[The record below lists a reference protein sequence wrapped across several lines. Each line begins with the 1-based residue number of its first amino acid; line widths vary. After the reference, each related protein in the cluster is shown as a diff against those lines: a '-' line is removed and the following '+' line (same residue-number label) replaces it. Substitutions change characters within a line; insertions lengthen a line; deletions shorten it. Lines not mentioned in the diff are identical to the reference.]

1 MPGLVPGIHV
11 FQFLSKKDVDGRDKP
26 GHDGYF
32 SAAADSCRSVMRGL
46 VLSIARTPVLT
57 HISRTADR
65 PGSRKPEL
73 PVGSFMLDTLRQF
86 IADLVSP
93 TADRSRAFDETDYR
107 LAATALLVHVI
118 SLDGAP
124 TAIEKQKLH
133 SLLESRFKLD
143 PGTAD
148 QLIASATLVEGE
160 AVDLY
165 HFTSVIMRSVD
176 EEGRL
181 RIVEMMWELVYA
193 DGQVTEFEDN
203 VVWRAADLLGVS
215 SRDRIELK
223 HRVAAAGAAEAE
235 RSAAAI

>member
-1 MPGLVPGIHV
+1 MFVNRHPSFPGE
-11 FQFLSKKDVDGRDKP
+11 S
-26 GHDGYF
+26 
-32 SAAADSCRSVMRGL
+32 
-46 VLSIARTPVLT
+46 
-57 HISRTADR
+57 
-65 PGSRKPEL
+65 
-73 PVGSFMLDTLRQF
+73 MLDTLRQF

-93 TADRSRAFDETDYR
+93 AEQARAFDETDYR
-107 LAATALLVHVI
+107 LAATALLVHII

-124 TAIEKQKLH
+124 SEVEKRKLH
-133 SLLESRFKLD
+133 SVLESRFKLD

-203 VVWRAADLLGVS
+203 VVWRAADLLGIS

-223 HRVAAAGAAEAE
+223 HRVSGERPAEPSGSPA
-235 RSAAAI
+235 SVL

>member
-1 MPGLVPGIHV
+1 
-11 FQFLSKKDVDGRDKP
+11 
-26 GHDGYF
+26 
-32 SAAADSCRSVMRGL
+32 
-46 VLSIARTPVLT
+46 
-57 HISRTADR
+57 
-65 PGSRKPEL
+65 
-73 PVGSFMLDTLRQF
+73 MLDKLRQF
-86 IADLVSP
+86 IADVVSP
-93 TADRSRAFDETDYR
+93 DQHQPFDDTGYR
-107 LAATALLVHVI
+107 LAATALLIHVI
-118 SLDGAP
+118 SLDGEPSAV
-124 TAIEKQKLH
+124 EKRKLH

-203 VVWRAADLLGVS
+203 VVWRAADLLGIS
-215 SRDRIELK
+215 SRDRIDLK
-223 HRVAAAGAAEAE
+223 HRVAERQGKPLAGAAK
-235 RSAAAI
+235 AADPAT

>member
-1 MPGLVPGIHV
+1 
-11 FQFLSKKDVDGRDKP
+11 
-26 GHDGYF
+26 
-32 SAAADSCRSVMRGL
+32 
-46 VLSIARTPVLT
+46 
-57 HISRTADR
+57 
-65 PGSRKPEL
+65 
-73 PVGSFMLDTLRQF
+73 MLDGLRQF
-86 IADLVSP
+86 IADVVSS
-93 TADRSRAFDETDYR
+93 TTHEGRAFDDTGYR

-118 SLDGAP
+118 SIDGEP
-124 TAIEKQKLH
+124 SEIEKRKLH
-133 SLLESRFKLD
+133 SLLESRFGLD

-165 HFTSVIMRSVD
+165 HFTSVIMRSVN

-193 DGQVTEFEDN
+193 DGQVSEFEDN

-223 HRVAAAGAAEAE
+223 HRVAGMQATAVTGGSDIADTAM
-235 RSAAAI
+235 